1 MVTMEHRAVEA
12 SEQLLCQLSDRI
24 VAQFQPERVVL
35 LGGAVTGMGA
45 WSEVELL
52 IVLPGDWDYRERA
65 VAISESAQVP
75 GIAFDPFL
83 TTPQRFA
90 HFQTHGYYPPH
101 FNLSESRVLYE
112 RR

>member
-1 MVTMEHRAVEA
+1 MVTQADCAAET

-24 VAQFQPERVVL
+24 VTQFQPERVLL
-35 LGGAVTGMGA
+35 LGGTVTGMGA

-65 VAISESAQVP
+65 VAMSESVQVP
-75 GIAFDPFL
+75 GISFDPFL
-83 TTPQRFA
+83 TTPQRFEQ
-90 HFQTHGYYPPH
+90 FKEHGCYPPH
-101 FNLSESRVLYE
+101 FDLSESRVLYE